1 MDVPQTKTLTVND
14 LPLIQLSELS
24 GKSIVPAPTVSMHI
38 STCNGQASFDIL
50 PDSGA
55 DISAAGP
62 QFVQALGECMDN
74 LAELSVTPKV
84 VNGSIL
90 EPVGKIPNVAFSTN
104 GRTVHD
110 DVHIYVSVTGALISW
125 ATAKELNILPTCY
138 PQPIGVVNAT
148 HISHKD
154 NTPVQ
159 TTDQIMS
166 EFPTVF
172 DGHIRTMPGEK
183 FHISLTDD
191 VFPFCV
197 NTPCTIPFAYLDK
210 LKQEI
215 LVNQGIITPV
225 TVPTDWCAPIVV
237 APKKGTDRIRMC
249 VDLSK
254 LNKFVRRERYPSVT
268 PARAVTAIQQSKTK
282 CFTVFNALKE
292 CPLDEE
298 SQKLTIFITP
308 FGRFIYLRAP

>member
-14 LPLIQLSELS
+14 LPLIQLSELP
-24 GKSIVPAPTVSMHI
+24 GKSIVPVPTISMHI
-38 STCNGQASFDIL
+38 YTCNGQASFDIL

-74 LAELSVTPKV
+74 LAESSVTPKE

-90 EPVGKIPNVAFSTN
+90 EPVEKIPNVAFSTN

-110 DVHIYVSVTGALISW
+110 DVHTYASVTGTLISW

-154 NTPVQ
+154 NTPVP
-159 TTDQIMS
+159 TIDQIIS

-172 DGHIRTMPGEK
+172 DGHIWTMPGEK

-191 VFPFCV
+191 VFPYCV
-197 NTPCTIPFAYLDK
+197 NTPRTIPFAYRDK

-215 LVNQGIITPV
+215 DLLVDQGVIIPV
-225 TVPTDWCAPIVV
+225 TVPTDWCAHNYRG
-237 APKKGTDRIRMC
+237 GTYT
-249 VDLSK
+249 V
-254 LNKFVRRERYPSVT
+254 
-268 PARAVTAIQQSKTK
+268 KT
-282 CFTVFNALKE
+282 N
-292 CPLDEE
+292 
-298 SQKLTIFITP
+298 
-308 FGRFIYLRAP
+308 G